1 LIQKSKG
8 RRKNM
13 PRKKRAA
20 KKVEKSCILKKRKR
34 NFIYKNQKNYK
45 LKDQNQK

>member
-1 LIQKSKG
+1 
-8 RRKNM
+8 M

-20 KKVEKSCILKKRKR
+20 KMVEKRLYFEKKKK
-34 NFIYKNQKNYK
+34 FDLQKPKNYK

>member
-1 LIQKSKG
+1 LTQKSKG

-20 KKVEKSCILKKRKR
+20 KKVEKSCILKKRKEIS
-34 NFIYKNQKNYK
+34 FTKTKKNYK

>member
-1 LIQKSKG
+1 LTQKSKG

-20 KKVEKSCILKKRKR
+20 KAVEKSCILKRKE
-34 NFIYKNQKNYK
+34 IYLQKPKNYK